1 MHRSMPM
8 PLRSMPRDRCAG
20 RGDVR
25 LAGLTLALAA
35 AMLAGCTMCPDPFDY
50 SGPVPNGNAGQND
63 FRARSNGILPLG
75 GQPPTWPQ
83 IVAPS
88 RRPLLEDPLH
98 VLGRMFRGE
107 PDLAVAADPVA
118 ADPIPADAILPRG
131 IRLASVEFTG
141 DEGLEDRDAQP
152 ISTVP
157 GSGIQPS
164 GTTASFGTTATP
176 SRTR

>member
-1 MHRSMPM
+1 MHPSVTFRQT
-8 PLRSMPRDRCAG
+8 ATG
-20 RGDVR
+20 RGSCR
-25 LAGLTLALAA
+25 GGSALTVAMAA

-50 SGPVPNGNAGQND
+50 SGPVPNGNVGQND

-83 IVAPS
+83 IVRS
-88 RRPLLEDPLH
+88 SGRPLVEDPLH

-107 PDLAVAADPVA
+107 TDPVA
-118 ADPIPADAILPRG
+118 ADDAVAADMIPADAILPRG
-131 IRLASVEFTG
+131 IRLASVEFAAG
-141 DEGLEDRDAQP
+141 DVDDHYDAAQP

>member
-1 MHRSMPM
+1 MHRSTRVRRIVADGGVPG
-8 PLRSMPRDRCAG
+8 AG
-20 RGDVR
+20 RV
-25 LAGLTLALAA
+25 LALAA

-50 SGPVPNGNAGQND
+50 SGPVPNGNVGQND

-75 GQPPTWPQ
+75 GQPPTWPR
-83 IVAPS
+83 IVGPT

-98 VLGRMFRGE
+98 VLGRMFRGG
-107 PDLAVAADPVA
+107 PDPAPAVPGDAVAADT
-118 ADPIPADAILPRG
+118 IPPDAILPRG
-131 IRLASVEFTG
+131 IRLASVEFAG
-141 DEGLEDRDAQP
+141 DEEFEDGVAQP
-152 ISTVP
+152 TSTVP

>member
-1 MHRSMPM
+1 MHPSVAFRQPA
-8 PLRSMPRDRCAG
+8 AG
-20 RGDVR
+20 RGAYRGGSV
-25 LAGLTLALAA
+25 LAVAMAA

-50 SGPVPNGNAGQND
+50 SGPVPNGNVGQND

-75 GQPPTWPQ
+75 GQPPTWPR
-83 IVAPS
+83 IVERS
-88 RRPLLEDPLH
+88 RRPLVEDPLH

-107 PDLAVAADPVA
+107 SDPVTADDAVAADTIPV
-118 ADPIPADAILPRG
+118 DAILPRG
-131 IRLASVEFTG
+131 IRLASVEFVAG
-141 DEGLEDRDAQP
+141 DDDDGDHYDAAQP